1 MDKWPLL
8 SDPIINELHKFADMV
23 RFVYQDDCDEYAYND
38 AAKVEVILVKN
49 YSTAKVCT
57 LRLMKLLNYTAMVEY
72 EENQSSKHPG
82 VIAGM
87 EAFAKYL
94 QDV

>member
-72 EENQSSKHPG
+72 EENPSSTHPG